1 MPPSKRTTPA
11 HDVNALL
18 LRANRSNPGV
28 IELLRLYERMARTV
42 DLEFAFEEATRPPI
56 EYHTA
61 DSTVC

>member
-1 MPPSKRTTPA
+1 MAPA

-18 LRANRSNPGV
+18 MRANRSNPGV
-28 IELLRLYERMARTV
+28 IELLRLYERMAKSV
-42 DLEFAFEEATRPPI
+42 DLEFAFEEASRPLI